1 MRVSVAGK
9 IPLDQGVVDQL
20 NVSRETIDQLT
31 LYLALLEKWQP
42 RINLVSSSTLADVWR
57 RHVLDSAQLVSF
69 LPENDAHILDIGS
82 GAGFPGLVL
91 SIITGNSLTLVE
103 SDQRKTVFLQTVI
116 RELGLTARVKN
127 ARIEAIP
134 KLGANIVTA
143 RALASVERLL
153 KLLERQLPSVERCL
167 FLKGASL
174 QEELTVLQSYPTIE
188 YCIYPSVTSEDGA
201 VLELDTSR
209 HPSTEL

>member
-1 MRVSVAGK
+1 MKGAGK
-9 IPLDQGVVDQL
+9 IPVDQGTVDKL
-20 NVSRETIDQLT
+20 NVSRETIDQLAT
-31 LYLALLEKWQP
+31 YLALLQKWQP
-42 RINLVSSSTLADVWR
+42 RINLVSSSTLAYAWR

-116 RELGLTARVKN
+116 RELGLTASVKN
-127 ARIEAIP
+127 SRIEVIP
-134 KLGANIVTA
+134 TLGADIVTV

-174 QEELTVLQSYPTIE
+174 QEELTVLQSYPTID

-201 VLELDTSR
+201 VLELYTSR
-209 HPSTEL
+209 HPNTEL

>member
-1 MRVSVAGK
+1 MSGAGK
-9 IPLDQGVVDQL
+9 ITLDQGVVDQL

-42 RINLVSSSTLADVWR
+42 RINLVSSSTLADAWR

-69 LPENDAHILDIGS
+69 LPENDVHILDIGS

-91 SIITGNSLTLVE
+91 SIITGNRLTLVE

-116 RELGLTARVKN
+116 RELGLTASVKN
-127 ARIEAIP
+127 ARIEVIP
-134 KLGANIVTA
+134 TLGADIVTA

-153 KLLERQLPSVERCL
+153 KLLERQLRSVERCL

-188 YCIYPSVTSEDGA
+188 HCIYPSVTSEDGA

-209 HPSTEL
+209 HPNTEL